1 MMIPVV
7 PLFRRSRGPHH
18 NGHYMKKD
26 DGFTQR
32 MVVVLCTATADK
44 NYTDV
49 KASVRALAKEHGYA
63 DCARKIVGS

>member
-1 MMIPVV
+1 
-7 PLFRRSRGPHH
+7 
-18 NGHYMKKD
+18 MKKD